1 MKRRKIVPGTV
12 RFSGDGVTV
21 EFAPTYYNY
30 LRMCMLATEYYDG
43 KRWLPYTPGLDN
55 LTTKEER
62 IKS

>member
-1 MKRRKIVPGTV
+1 M
-12 RFSGDGVTV
+12 TV